1 MYREPGKGA
10 IEFARQFVEG
20 RTRDEAIEILRDL
33 LNGNLHDKT
42 DKRIKKCSTCGYY
55 YRDRTKNN
63 SSKTCSR
70 ECKIKRDT
78 LRRAEKN
85 AEKALLKQKT
95 DKEIEKLYLFW
106 LDYPFFISEKY
117 MSRKVREYESSYSY
131 EKLALIDAA
140 RQRCYK
146 RKNKNT
152 QTDGSDKVH
161 VRGLSHASKGESIV
175 TTKISPEE
183 IDAYFFKKYGTNR
196 LRQERKHAELFSRS
210 KFFIY
215 G

>member
-85 AEKALLKQKT
+85 AEKAL
-95 DKEIEKLYLFW
+95 
-106 LDYPFFISEKY
+106 
-117 MSRKVREYESSYSY
+117 
-131 EKLALIDAA
+131 KLALIDAA

-152 QTDGSDKVH
+152 PTDGSDKVH

-196 LRQERKHAELFSRS
+196 LRQERKHVELFSRS
-210 KFFIY
+210 KFY
-215 G
+215 MYE